1 MVEYILRRLLATIP
15 VLAVVAVVVF
25 SILHLTP
32 GDPAAMIAGDQ
43 GTEEQIQQI
52 RQKLGFDRPVYEQF
66 YVWLANVAQGN
77 LGVSIFSNKP
87 VTDLLAQRIEPTIAL
102 TVTTTIVTVFLAV
115 PLGVLAAWHAGSLVD
130 RSVMSFAVLGF
141 AFPVFV
147 IGYILI
153 YVFALKLA
161 ILPVQGYRN
170 ISDGF
175 WPFLQHLVL
184 PSLALGM
191 SFTALIARITR
202 ASVLEVLSQDHIR
215 TANAKGVPTR
225 TLLFSHALKNAS
237 VPIVTIIGVGIALL
251 LSGVVVTESV
261 FAIPGV
267 GRLVVDAILSRDYPV
282 IQGVLIVFALVYVV
296 INLIIDISYVF
307 LDPRIRY

>member
-1 MVEYILRRLLATIP
+1 MVEYVIRRLLATIP

-43 GTEEQIQQI
+43 GTEEQILKI
-52 RQKLGFDRPVYEQF
+52 RERLGFDRPIYEQF
-66 YVWLANVAQGN
+66 YVWLVNVGQGN

-87 VTDLLAQRIEPTIAL
+87 VTELLAQRIEPTIAL
-102 TVTTTIVTVFLAV
+102 TLTTTIVTVMLAL
-115 PLGVLAAWHAGSLVD
+115 PLGVLAAWHAGSLID

-161 ILPVQGYRN
+161 ILPVQGYRS

-175 WPFLQHLVL
+175 WPFLQHLIL

-215 TANAKGVPTR
+215 TAKAKGVPT
-225 TLLFSHALKNAS
+225 TPLLFSHALKNAS

-282 IQGVLIVFALVYVV
+282 IQGVLIVFALVYVL
-296 INLIIDISYVF
+296 INLIIDVSYVF

>member
-15 VLAVVAVVVF
+15 VLAVVAIVVF

-52 RQKLGFDRPVYEQF
+52 RQKLGFDRPIHEQF
-66 YVWLANVAQGN
+66 YVWLVNVSQGN

-87 VTDLLAQRIEPTIAL
+87 VTELLAQRIEPTIAL
-102 TVTTTIVTVFLAV
+102 TVTTTIVTVFLAL
-115 PLGVLAAWHAGSLVD
+115 PLGVLAAWHAGSLID

-153 YVFALKLA
+153 YVFALKLS
-161 ILPVQGYRN
+161 ILPVQGYVS
-170 ISDGF
+170 ISEGF
-175 WPFLQHLVL
+175 WPFLQHLIL
-184 PSLALGM
+184 PSFALGM

-215 TANAKGVPTR
+215 TAKAKGVPTAP
-225 TLLFSHALKNAS
+225 LLCSHALKNAA

-282 IQGVLIVFALVYVV
+282 IQGVLIVFALVYVL
-296 INLIIDISYVF
+296 INLVIDVSYVF

>member
-1 MVEYILRRLLATIP
+1 MAEYILRRLFATIP
-15 VLAVVAVVVF
+15 VLAVVAIVVF

-32 GDPAAMIAGDQ
+32 GDPAATIAGDQ

-52 RQKLGFDRPVYEQF
+52 RQKLGFDRPIYEQF
-66 YVWLANVAQGN
+66 YVWLANVSQGN

-87 VTDLLAQRIEPTIAL
+87 VTELLAQRIEPTVAL
-102 TVTTTIVTVFLAV
+102 TVATTIVTVFIAL

-130 RSVMSFAVLGF
+130 RSVMGFAVLGF

-147 IGYILI
+147 IGYLLI
-153 YVFALKLA
+153 YAFAIKIP
-161 ILPVQGYRN
+161 ILPVQGYVS
-170 ISDGF
+170 ISEGF
-175 WPFLQHLVL
+175 WPFLQHLIL

-215 TANAKGVPTR
+215 TAKAKGVPT
-225 TLLFSHALKNAS
+225 TPLLFSHALKNAS

-282 IQGVLIVFALVYVV
+282 IQGVLIVFALVYVL
-296 INLIIDISYVF
+296 INLLIDISYVF

>member
-1 MVEYILRRLLATIP
+1 MVEYILRRLFATIP
-15 VLAVVAVVVF
+15 VLAVVAIVVF

-52 RQKLGFDRPVYEQF
+52 RQKLGFDRPIYEQF
-66 YVWLANVAQGN
+66 YVWLANVSQGN

-87 VTDLLAQRIEPTIAL
+87 VTELLAQRIEPTVAL
-102 TVTTTIVTVFLAV
+102 TVTTTIVTVVLAV
-115 PLGVLAAWHAGSLVD
+115 PLGVLAAWRAGSLVD
-130 RSVMSFAVLGF
+130 RSVMAFAVLGF

-147 IGYILI
+147 IGYVLI
-153 YVFALKLA
+153 YVFALKLP
-161 ILPVQGYRN
+161 ILPVQGYVS
-170 ISDGF
+170 ISEGF
-175 WPFLQHLVL
+175 WPFLQHLIL

-215 TANAKGVPTR
+215 TAKAKGVPTGP
-225 TLLFSHALKNAS
+225 LLFSHALKNAS

-282 IQGVLIVFALVYVV
+282 IQGVLIVFALVYVL
-296 INLIIDISYVF
+296 INLLIDISYVF

>member
-1 MVEYILRRLLATIP
+1 MAEYILRRLLATIP
-15 VLAVVAVVVF
+15 VLVVVAVVVF

-32 GDPAAMIAGDQ
+32 GDPAAIIAGDQ

-52 RQKLGFDRPVYEQF
+52 REKLGFNRPIYEQF
-66 YVWLANVAQGN
+66 YVWVANVAQGN
-77 LGVSIFSNKP
+77 LGVSIFSNKL
-87 VTDLLAQRIEPTIAL
+87 VTELIGQRLEPTIAL
-102 TVTTTIVTVFLAV
+102 AVITIIITVLLAL
-115 PLGVLAAWHAGSLVD
+115 PMGVLAGWHAGSLID
-130 RSVMSFAVLGF
+130 RLVMSFAVLGF

-147 IGYILI
+147 VGYVLI
-153 YVFALKLA
+153 YVFALKFA
-161 ILPVQGYRN
+161 ILPVQGYKN
-170 ISDGF
+170 LSEGF
-175 WPFLQHLVL
+175 WPFLQHLIL

-215 TANAKGVPTR
+215 TAKAKGVPTR

-282 IQGVLIVFALVYVV
+282 IQGVLIVFALIYVL

>member
-1 MVEYILRRLLATIP
+1 MVEYILRRLLATVP
-15 VLAVVAVVVF
+15 VLAVVAIVVF
-25 SILHLTP
+25 SILHLSP

-43 GTEEQIQQI
+43 GTEEQIQKI
-52 RQKLGFDRPVYEQF
+52 REKLGFDRPIHEQF

-87 VTDLLAQRIEPTIAL
+87 VTELLAQRIEPTVALAL
-102 TVTTTIVTVFLAV
+102 TTTLVTVMLAL
-115 PLGVLAAWHAGSLVD
+115 PLGVLAAWHAGSIID

-153 YVFALKLA
+153 YVFALKIP
-161 ILPVQGYRN
+161 ILPVQGYRS

-175 WPFLQHLVL
+175 WPFLQHLIL

-215 TANAKGVPTR
+215 TAKAKGVPTR
-225 TLLFSHALKNAS
+225 PLLFSHALKNAS

-282 IQGVLIVFALVYVV
+282 IQGVLIVFALVYVL
-296 INLIIDISYVF
+296 INLIIDVSYVF